1 MIKYNLNC
9 KNCDNSFDSWFSSS
23 EEFERLKKKKHI
35 NCYSCSSFNVEKNIM
50 SPSIFNFK
58 NDGLKKNKSIK
69 NENIKNQI
77 KKYQKFI
84 KSNFEYVGKN
94 FPHEARLIQYEDKK
108 KIKPI
113 YGVASA
119 DEIKELKEE
128 GIETKIIPW
137 INESDN

>member
-23 EEFERLKKKKHI
+23 KEFDRLKKKKHI

-113 YGVASA
+113 YGEASA
-119 DEIKELKEE
+119 EEIKELKEE

>member
-137 INESDN
+137 INEGDN

>member
-23 EEFERLKKKKHI
+23 KEFDRLKKKKHI

-50 SPSIFNFK
+50 SPNIFNFK

-84 KSNFEYVGKN
+84 KNNFEYVGKN
-94 FPHEARLIQYEDKK
+94 FPYKARLIQYEDKFFF
-108 KIKPI
+108 KPI

-119 DEIKELKEE
+119 EEIKELKEE

-137 INESDN
+137 INEGDN

>member
-23 EEFERLKKKKHI
+23 KEFDRLKKKKHI